1 MIASFFIDYLLFVDF
16 LYLEGSSGASSL
28 LLQSQPMPG
37 PEKENVRT
45 VVRTVTLSSKQG
57 EVQVDLSSCEFLL
70 LSGRAESLGLV
81 YWWICREIL
90 SMLIG

>member
-1 MIASFFIDYLLFVDF
+1 MDYLRFFDLPS
-16 LYLEGSSGASSL
+16 LEVSSGASSL
-28 LLQSQPMPG
+28 VLQSQPMPG